1 MCVERWE
8 ERGVRGVCREV
19 ERGVRGVCREVER
32 GVRVSDSF

>member
-1 MCVERWE
+1 MCVLGRWE
-8 ERGVRGVCREV
+8 